1 MKNKGKIKVGDT
13 IFIEQAWEDVTG
25 RDHDEY
31 ATVLAIEPNGR
42 MKLKFRRDNLTEMLA
57 DAEFFTKDY
66 EDNIE
71 N

>member
-25 RDHDEY
+25 NYHDEY

-42 MKLKFRRDNLTEMLA
+42 MKLKFRRDDLTEMLA